1 MPRFVTFP
9 LRVALALVCAV
20 TALAQQ
26 SPPAPN
32 KNAAVITPGQSVV
45 ALNGPWKFRVGD
57 SPIDPVTN
65 RFAWAEPGFD
75 DSSWET
81 LDLTPQP
88 GGADPFN
95 GDPRYV
101 PGWTSKG
108 HPGYMGWA
116 WYRLR
121 ILVGTPKE
129 RLALDGPFWMEDGY
143 QAFANG
149 TLLGSFGRFR
159 GEGKGPVT
167 YFTQPKMFVLPSV
180 QGTGPAPAAITVAFR
195 VWMGRPGLLHFADA
209 GGLHYAPLLG
219 GVKAIRAQYL
229 LDWHEN
235 IIENSWSPFEG
246 AVLFL
251 LGMLAAS
258 LMLIDRADDVYTW
271 LAAVLFFSAGFD
283 LLVNTGSSWTQWVS
297 ARFYFLFFQGIF
309 LPLHMGLWLMVWW
322 KWFRLRRPAWVPWA
336 IGGLTLAYMIFG
348 IAGEGVLPGGT
359 SRPLSAAF
367 VAGPGVTRLAFL
379 ALLVFIIWLGI
390 REDGPSGWL
399 VLPAVLPLAGLQ
411 FQTELVVLHMPVQWH
426 PLGINFTIGNLA
438 NLVLEAALSVLLL
451 QRLLRSLERQRR
463 MALDVKQAQEVQRVI
478 LPQTRTTVP
487 GLVIESEYR
496 PALEVGGDYFQ
507 ILPDAADGS
516 VLIVAGD
523 VTGKGL
529 KAGMLV
535 ALLVGAIRMAAETIT
550 DPLEMLEALNRRLL
564 GRADAQSTCLALRIE
579 KDGSATLA
587 NAGHMAP
594 YLNGEPLEMEGAL
607 PLGMLEGA
615 EFSVMRF
622 QLNERDRLVLISDGI
637 VEATDADGK
646 MFGYERIH
654 ELLKTGNTA
663 AAVADAAQRFGQ
675 IDDISVI
682 SATRFGELRPVL
694 A

>member
-1 MPRFVTFP
+1 MLGCAVAAVAQPAGPAPAASKSVATFP
-9 LRVALALVCAV
+9 
-20 TALAQQ
+20 
-26 SPPAPN
+26 S
-32 KNAAVITPGQSVV
+32 GQSVV
-45 ALNGPWKFRVGD
+45 ALNGPWRFQVGD
-57 SPIDPVTN
+57 SPIDPVTQ
-65 RFAWAEPGFD
+65 RFVWAEPGFD
-75 DSSWET
+75 DASWET
-81 LDLTPQP
+81 MDLTPRP

-108 HPGYMGWA
+108 HAGYMGWA

-121 ILVGTPKE
+121 IAVGMPSE
-129 RLALDGPFWMEDGY
+129 RMALEGPFWMEDGY

-149 TLLGSFGRFR
+149 TLLGSFGKFR
-159 GEGKGPVT
+159 GPGRKPVT
-167 YFTQPKMFVLPSV
+167 YFTQPAMFPLPAVLEAGSA
-180 QGTGPAPAAITVAFR
+180 PAPLTVAFR
-195 VWMGRPGLLHFADA
+195 VWIGRPGLLHFPDS

-219 GVKAIRAQYL
+219 DTKAVRARYL
-229 LDWHEN
+229 LDWQEN
-235 IIENSWSPFEG
+235 IIENSWNPFEG

-251 LGMLAAS
+251 LGMLAGG
-258 LMLIDRADDVYTW
+258 LLLIDRSDAVYGW

-283 LLVNTGSSWTQWVS
+283 LLVNTGSTWTQWVS
-297 ARFYFLFFQGIF
+297 ARFYFFFFQGIF

-322 KWFRLRRPAWVPWA
+322 KWFQLRRPAWVPWA
-336 IGGLTLAYMIFG
+336 IGGLSLAYMIFG
-348 IAGEGVLPGGT
+348 TVAEGVLPGGT
-359 SRPLSAAF
+359 PLPLSAAV
-367 VAGPGVTRLAFL
+367 VAGPAVTRLAFL
-379 ALLVFIIWLGI
+379 ALLVFIIALGI
-390 REDGPSGWL
+390 RESGHTGWL
-399 VLPAVLPLAGLQ
+399 VLPAVVPLAGLQ

-426 PLGINFTIGNLA
+426 PFGINFTIGNLA

-451 QRLLRSLERQRR
+451 LRLLRSLERQRR

-478 LPQTRTTVP
+478 LPQTLTTVP

-507 ILPDAADGS
+507 ILPDEADGS

-535 ALLVGAIRMAAETIT
+535 ALLVGAIRMAAESIT

-564 GRADAQSTCLALRIE
+564 GRADAHSTCLALRIE
-579 KDGSATLA
+579 KNGCATLA
-587 NAGHMAP
+587 NAGHLAP

-607 PLGMLEGA
+607 PLGIVEGA

-622 QLNERDRLVLISDGI
+622 RLKERDRLVLISDGI
-637 VEATDADGK
+637 VEATDAEGRL
-646 MFGYERIH
+646 FGYERIH
-654 ELLKTGNTA
+654 ELLQTGNTA

-675 IDDISVI
+675 NDDISVI
-682 SATRFGELRPVL
+682 SATRHAEL
-694 A
+694 AAAMA